1 MKLLVIQNHVDVS
14 ISGLPGDHS
23 LRRKSRAVLQI
34 TALTSQ
40 ASLSGIRGL
49 LLSILPGLQPLLP
62 ARTVNVNGTSSV
74 APIRVAGLGDALLLT
89 KPEKPRLIHASFNP
103 IQGAKQALRRAGIDM
118 PTSMSNFIAVTAD
131 QTSDGHPIAVMGPQT
146 GYDVPQFLWEFAVHS
161 HGGTPLD
168 LDGRGIDFAMLP
180 YIEIGRS
187 KNFAWSATSG
197 ESDLVDTRVSKMCN
211 MNGSAPSLTL
221 VNGFPS
227 ADGYVYD
234 AQDGKGPQCRRFYE
248 RTDHWTTTPTP
259 ASAALG
265 GASQPES
272 VARYILR
279 THYGPVTATATVN
292 GQPVAISQQRST
304 FYNELTTV
312 APFAVASTGL
322 ITGPADFQRVFN
334 GVTGTFNWLYIDSQH
349 LGYIQ
354 SGLFPVRDAQQDPDL
369 PVWGNGD
376 YEWASDADAVNGANS
391 SYFAQYGGSV
401 SYPPRVTVVAQGDP
415 TETGTYSFKDYLPET
430 AHPQIVDPARGYI
443 DSWNNKPA
451 PGWWAADS
459 NGAWGPTQRVVM
471 LADRLKAFQASNQKF
486 NFANMVE
493 IMSDAAYTD
502 LRGQVAL
509 PLLLQLMQQGT
520 LTADQTTVVTLMQ
533 GWLDDGSNWIPGE
546 KDLGAWR
553 RDRNDDGVYD
563 HRAAVVLMDAWYPH
577 LIDTMLPQMTALGN
591 DSLALQGRY
600 NAPGAGGSA
609 YPSGLVRAHE
619 TGAGDGPEYPRAKRL
634 PCAQVRGD
642 GHRDGLPHCR
652 VVGADRCAGRSWW
665 FVR

>member
-1 MKLLVIQNHVDVS
+1 
-14 ISGLPGDHS
+14 
-23 LRRKSRAVLQI
+23 
-34 TALTSQ
+34 
-40 ASLSGIRGL
+40 
-49 LLSILPGLQPLLP
+49 
-62 ARTVNVNGTSSV
+62 
-74 APIRVAGLGDALLLT
+74 
-89 KPEKPRLIHASFNP
+89 
-103 IQGAKQALRRAGIDM
+103 M

-168 LDGRGIDFAMLP
+168 FDGRGIDFAMLP

-292 GQPVAISQQRST
+292 GQPVAIAQQRST

-322 ITGPADFQRVFN
+322 ITGPADFQQVFN

-354 SGLFPVRDAQQDPDL
+354 SGLFPMRDAQQDPDL

-391 SYFAQYGGSV
+391 SYCPVWRQCFVSAASHGG
-401 SYPPRVTVVAQGDP
+401 G
-415 TETGTYSFKDYLPET
+415 TGRSDRDRHVLVQRLLAGGGASADRRPGARLHRFLEQQAGTRLVGGRQQRRLGT
-430 AHPQIVDPARGYI
+430 DPARGDAGRPSQSIPGQQPEIQFRQHGRDHERCRLYRPAWAGGVAIATAI
-443 DSWNNKPA
+443 D
-451 PGWWAADS
+451 AAGHVDRRPDDS
-459 NGAWGPTQRVVM
+459 
-471 LADRLKAFQASNQKF
+471 
-486 NFANMVE
+486 
-493 IMSDAAYTD
+493 SDA
-502 LRGQVAL
+502 
-509 PLLLQLMQQGT
+509 
-520 LTADQTTVVTLMQ
+520 
-533 GWLDDGSNWIPGE
+533 
-546 KDLGAWR
+546 
-553 RDRNDDGVYD
+553 
-563 HRAAVVLMDAWYPH
+563 DAR
-577 LIDTMLPQMTALGN
+577 
-591 DSLALQGRY
+591 LAG
-600 NAPGAGGSA
+600 
-609 YPSGLVRAHE
+609 
-619 TGAGDGPEYPRAKRL
+619 
-634 PCAQVRGD
+634 
-642 GHRDGLPHCR
+642 
-652 VVGADRCAGRSWW
+652 
-665 FVR
+665 